1 MKTYHLIWRMIRY
14 RPWLYLADALTWI
27 LIHVFPV
34 VPGLIIREFFDML
47 AGQSRLDLGIWGLI
61 ALLAATAM
69 AHIANIAVGA
79 LVDIRH
85 RFTMSGLLRRNALES
100 MLASPVA
107 GGAKSTGE
115 TVNIL
120 EEDAKQVEDVIS
132 WSFDMMGMTAFAI
145 VSAVILI
152 RVSPQLTLM
161 VLIPMIFVVMLAQS
175 ASGRLEKYR
184 RESRRA
190 TSLVTEAMGEA
201 FGAVQAIKVANAED
215 RVTAHLK
222 VLGDRRRE
230 AMLKDKL
237 LSRILDS
244 IFENASKVG
253 TGIILLVAA
262 RYLRLGALT
271 VGDFA
276 LFVYY
281 LDNVT
286 EFAAFFGYFNVHYKQ
301 AGVALSRLGSLV
313 KEPKELVEN
322 KPLYLAGRLP
332 GMRTDEMDDGDR
344 LVKLTVKG
352 LTARHSD
359 GEHGI
364 EDVSFELLRGTFTA
378 VTGKIGSGKTTM
390 VRALLGLMP
399 RDSGEVFWNGRPV
412 EVPRAFFV
420 PPRSAYAPQVPHL
433 FSDTMRNNILLGM
446 PEGEANLQESIKTAA
461 LEEDL
466 ADLEKGVDTLVGPR
480 GTKLS
485 GGQQQRTTVARMLVR
500 HAELMVFDDVSS
512 ALDIETERQLWQ
524 ALADRKD
531 LTYLVITNRR
541 GVIMGADKVLV
552 MNGGRVIAQDTPD
565 ELIRASPELRAILE
579 EADSGGV

>member
-1 MKTYHLIWRMIRY
+1 MKTYHLIWRMILY

-47 AGQSRLDLGIWGLI
+47 VGQSRLGLGIWGLI
-61 ALLAATAM
+61 ALLVATAT
-69 AHIANIAVGA
+69 AHIANIAAGA

-107 GGAKSTGE
+107 GEAKSTGE

-132 WSFDMMGMTAFAI
+132 WSFDMMGMTSFAI

-152 RVSPQLTLM
+152 GVSPQLTLM

-175 ASGRLEKYR
+175 ASGRLERYR
-184 RESRRA
+184 RESRKA

-222 VLGDRRRE
+222 VLGDRRRD

-244 IFENASKVG
+244 IFENASRVG

-262 RYLRLGALT
+262 RYLQLGALT

-286 EFAAFFGYFNVHYKQ
+286 EFAAFFGYFNVHYRQ
-301 AGVALSRLGSLV
+301 AGVALARLGSLV

-322 KPLYLAGRLP
+322 KPLYLVGELP
-332 GMRTDEMDDGDR
+332 EIRTKVPDEADR

-352 LTARHSD
+352 LTASYLD

-364 EDVSFELLRGTFTA
+364 EDVSFELERGTFTA
-378 VTGKIGSGKTTM
+378 VTGRIGSGKTTM

-399 RDSGEVFWNGRPV
+399 RDSGEVFWNGKLV
-412 EVPRAFFV
+412 EDPRAFFV

-433 FSDTMRNNILLGM
+433 FSDTMRNNILLGI
-446 PEGEANLQESIKTAA
+446 PEGVNLQESIKTAA

-466 ADLEKGVDTLVGPR
+466 ADLEKGIDTLIGPK

-485 GGQQQRTTVARMLVR
+485 GGQQQRTAVARMLVR
-500 HAELMVFDDVSS
+500 NAEFMVFDDVSS
-512 ALDIETERQLWQ
+512 ALDIETEKQLWQ

-531 LTYLVITNRR
+531 LTYLVITNRW

-565 ELIRASPELRAILE
+565 ELIRTSPELRAILE
-579 EADSGGV
+579 ESGNGGV

>member
-332 GMRTDEMDDGDR
+332 GMRTDELDDGDR

-412 EVPRAFFV
+412 EDPRAFFV

-466 ADLEKGVDTLVGPR
+466 ADLEKGVDTPVGPR

-565 ELIRASPELRAILE
+565 ELIRTSPELRAILE

>member
-332 GMRTDEMDDGDR
+332 GMRTDELDDGDR

-412 EVPRAFFV
+412 EDPRAFFV

-466 ADLEKGVDTLVGPR
+466 ADLEKGVDTPVGPR

>member
-332 GMRTDEMDDGDR
+332 GMRTDELDDGDR

-412 EVPRAFFV
+412 EDPRAFFV

-433 FSDTMRNNILLGM
+433 FSDTMRNNILLGI

-466 ADLEKGVDTLVGPR
+466 ADLEKGVDTPVGPR

-485 GGQQQRTTVARMLVR
+485 GGQQQRTAVARMLVR

>member
-1 MKTYHLIWRMIRY
+1 MKTYHLIWRMILY

-69 AHIANIAVGA
+69 AHIANIAAGA

-85 RFTMSGLLRRNALES
+85 RFTMSGLLRRNVLES

-107 GGAKSTGE
+107 GESKSTGE

-161 VLIPMIFVVMLAQS
+161 VLIPMIFVVMLAQA

-184 RESRRA
+184 RESRKA

-222 VLGDRRRE
+222 VLGDRRRD

-262 RYLRLGALT
+262 RYLQLGVLT

-286 EFAAFFGYFNVHYKQ
+286 EFAAFFGYFNVHYRQ
-301 AGVALSRLGSLV
+301 AGIALARLGSLV

-322 KPLYLAGRLP
+322 KPLYLVGELP
-332 GMRTDEMDDGDR
+332 EVMTESLDEADK
-344 LVKLTVKG
+344 LAKLTVKG

-364 EDVSFELLRGTFTA
+364 EDVSFELERGTFTA
-378 VTGKIGSGKTTM
+378 VTGRIGSGKTTM

-399 RDSGEVFWNGRPV
+399 RDSGEIFWNGRPV
-412 EVPRAFFV
+412 EDPRSFFV

-433 FSDTMRNNILLGM
+433 FSDTMRNNILLGI

-466 ADLEKGVDTLVGPR
+466 VDLEKGIDTLIGPR

-485 GGQQQRTTVARMLVR
+485 GGQQQRTAVARMLVR
-500 HAELMVFDDVSS
+500 HTELMVFDDVSS
-512 ALDIETERQLWQ
+512 ALDIETEKQLWR
-524 ALADRKD
+524 ALAGRKD
-531 LTYLVITNRR
+531 LTYLVITNRW
-541 GVIMGADKVLV
+541 GVITGADKVLV
-552 MNGGRVIAQDTPD
+552 MNGGRIIAQDTPD
-565 ELIRASPELRAILE
+565 ELIRTSPELRAILE
-579 EADSGGV
+579 ESGSEGV

>member
-332 GMRTDEMDDGDR
+332 GMRTDELDDGDR

-412 EVPRAFFV
+412 EDPRAFFV

-433 FSDTMRNNILLGM
+433 FSDTMRSNILLGM